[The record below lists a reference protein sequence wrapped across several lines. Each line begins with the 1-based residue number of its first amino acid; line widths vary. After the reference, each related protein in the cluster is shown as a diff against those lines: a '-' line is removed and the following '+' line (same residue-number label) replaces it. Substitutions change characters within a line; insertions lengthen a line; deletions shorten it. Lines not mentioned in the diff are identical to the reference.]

1 MERYGDRAERVTGHC
16 VLSLRGGRW
25 AMAEEEMAV
34 VRVGCASCVCD
45 VCVAYVSRAC
55 ACARKVV
62 SCARAAW
69 GGGLN
74 VGGKRLTYRAGER

>member
-1 MERYGDRAERVTGHC
+1 
-16 VLSLRGGRW
+16 
-25 AMAEEEMAV
+25 MAV